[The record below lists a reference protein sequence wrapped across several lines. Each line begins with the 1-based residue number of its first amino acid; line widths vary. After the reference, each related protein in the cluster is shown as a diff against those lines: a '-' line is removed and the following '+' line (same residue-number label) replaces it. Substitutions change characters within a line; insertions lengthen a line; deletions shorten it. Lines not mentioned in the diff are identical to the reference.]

1 MRRILNENKMDK
13 EKGRFNELLR
23 VLHPTAEAVLRFSKQ
38 SKEDMLKELKSLE
51 DAYEKKRLEIK
62 GQLDATSEVKRLKP
76 KVKYKYL
83 LLLWIEQKIRSRE
96 TDCIKGTDYMYDFI
110 NVSNW
115 EVRHTGEWDSR
126 IFDSW
131 WGLSMCRAQLSY
143 TLWTQPTKSYS
154 SWGLAATSRYNFLG

>member
-76 KVKYKYL
+76 KVK
-83 LLLWIEQKIRSRE
+83 
-96 TDCIKGTDYMYDFI
+96 
-110 NVSNW
+110 N
-115 EVRHTGEWDSR
+115 
-126 IFDSW
+126 
-131 WGLSMCRAQLSY
+131 
-143 TLWTQPTKSYS
+143 
-154 SWGLAATSRYNFLG
+154 